1 LTVVEKNS
9 SAQMTQRKLLVAGAV
24 LEFMR

>member
-9 SAQMTQRKLLVAGAV
+9 SAQMTQRKFVRTAEDAD
-24 LEFMR
+24 